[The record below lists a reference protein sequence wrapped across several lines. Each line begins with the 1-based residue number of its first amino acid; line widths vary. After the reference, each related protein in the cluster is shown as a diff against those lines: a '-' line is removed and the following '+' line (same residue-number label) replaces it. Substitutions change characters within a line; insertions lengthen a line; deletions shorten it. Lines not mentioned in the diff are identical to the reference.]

1 MRVQLEQVTKG
12 QRQGALPVT
21 DLSFETGHATLEIA
35 ETEQRPTVLGLLAS
49 GRMRAES
56 GAVLIDGKRDTRSL
70 RRRVALVDAPDVSA
84 PEPNVS
90 VTGVVAEE
98 LMFARWRSG
107 PATARRWL
115 REQGLGD
122 VSRIPMSNLEPAAR
136 VRILC
141 ELALL
146 RSGVEGIV
154 LVSPDR
160 HGGDPHAWWD
170 IAIEIAERDVA
181 VLVLAG
187 IASRSVLFT
196 PRPPAVRP
204 PGTVLVPNHEGR
216 HSAAAPDEQA
226 EEVQGPTEAL
236 DAVGGREQE
245 QGPAQDPDRV
255 EDQDRDRGQEPGTD
269 RERPERAPEDG
280 AP

>member
-12 QRQGALPVT
+12 QRQDALPVT

-49 GRMRAES
+49 GRMRQES
-56 GAVLIDGKRDTRSL
+56 GSVLIDGKRDRRSL

-107 PATARRWL
+107 PASARRWL

-122 VSRIPMSNLEPAAR
+122 TVRLPMSNLEPAAR

-146 RSGVEGIV
+146 RNGVEGIV

-170 IAIEIAERDVA
+170 IAIEIAERDIA

-187 IASRSVLFT
+187 IASRTVLFT
-196 PRPPAVRP
+196 PRPPAARLP
-204 PGTVLVPNHEGR
+204 EPDRSTSHEGR
-216 HSAAAPDEQA
+216 HAATAQLQTPDGEPEPQPDRDA
-226 EEVQGPTEAL
+226 EPETDQHPEPERDAGPERDVQPEPDR
-236 DAVGGREQE
+236 DAE
-245 QGPAQDPDRV
+245 PDPDR
-255 EDQDRDRGQEPGTD
+255 EPDVADG
-269 RERPERAPEDG
+269 ER
-280 AP
+280 